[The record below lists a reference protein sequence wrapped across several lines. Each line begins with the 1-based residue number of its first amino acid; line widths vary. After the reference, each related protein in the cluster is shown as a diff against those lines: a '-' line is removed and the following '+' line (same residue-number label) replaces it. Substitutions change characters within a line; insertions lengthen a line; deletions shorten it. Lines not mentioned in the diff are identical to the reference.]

1 MTRRAA
7 SLVALVAM
15 LTACSAEGPTTAP
28 EAATPALANAV
39 SDDVRDR
46 YIVVFKEDVQDAP
59 GLADQLVRAARGR
72 KHFVYERA
80 LKGFAATIPEA
91 ALDGLRRNPNVAYI
105 ESDAIVTASGTQS
118 PATWGL
124 DRIDQRDLPLSGSY
138 TYDTDGS
145 GVTAYIIDTGILF
158 GHVEFGGRATTGYD
172 AVTSGGTAA
181 DCNGHGTHVA
191 GTVGGATYGVA
202 KQAALVA
209 VRVLGCSG
217 SGSTSGVIAGID
229 WVTNNAIKP
238 AVANMSLGGSFS
250 ASLNTAV
257 ANAVA
262 AGVTF
267 AVAAGNENTD
277 ACTRSPASAPNA
289 ITVAA
294 TTSGDARASYSNF
307 GSCVDLFAPGSSI
320 TSAWYT
326 STTATNTI
334 SGTSMA
340 SPHVAGV
347 AALYL
352 AANPG
357 SAPTAVAAAVTG
369 GATSAKVTSPGTGS
383 PNLLL
388 YSLLTGGSTPPP
400 VISVHVQDISGA
412 ATPSGRKN
420 WTARVTIAVRQVD
433 GTTPVSSATVTG
445 NWGGGATG
453 ATSCITGTDGTC
465 SVSRTQR
472 TTLASVAWTV
482 AGIAGA
488 GMTYEGAQNV
498 ESSVTVARP

>member
-7 SLVALVAM
+7 SLVALVAT
-15 LTACSAEGPTTAP
+15 LAACSAEGPTAAP
-28 EAATPALANAV
+28 EAGTPALASAV

-46 YIVVFKEDVQDAP
+46 YIVVFKDDVQDAP
-59 GLADQLVRAARGR
+59 GLAEQLVRAAGGR
-72 KHFVYERA
+72 THFVYDRA

-91 ALDGLRRNPNVAYI
+91 ALDGIRRNPNVAYV
-105 ESDAIVTASGTQS
+105 EPDAIVTASATQS

-138 TYDTDGS
+138 TYDTDGA

-172 AVTSGGTAA
+172 AITSGGTAA

-191 GTVGGATYGVA
+191 GTVGGTTWGVA
-202 KQAALVA
+202 KRAALVA
-209 VRVLGCSG
+209 VRVLGCGG
-217 SGSTSGVIAGID
+217 SGTTSGVIAGID
-229 WVTNNAIKP
+229 WVTNNATRP
-238 AVANMSLGGSFS
+238 AVANMSLGGGFS

-267 AVAAGNENTD
+267 AVAAGNENSD
-277 ACTRSPASAPNA
+277 ACTRSPASTPEA

-294 TTSGDARASYSNF
+294 TTSADARASYSNF

-357 SAPTAVAAAVTG
+357 STPASVASAITG
-369 GATSAKVTSPGTGS
+369 GATASKVTSPGTGS

-388 YSLLTGGSTPPP
+388 YSVLSGGSPPP
-400 VISVHVQDISGA
+400 PAISARVQDLSGT

-420 WTARVTIAVRQVD
+420 WTARVTIAVTQVG
-433 GTTPVSSATVTG
+433 GTTPVSGASVTG

-453 ATSCITGTDGTC
+453 TTSCTTGTDGTC

-472 TTLASVAWTV
+472 TTVTSVTWTV

-488 GMTYEGAQNV
+488 GLTYAGAQNV
-498 ESSVTVARP
+498 ESSVTVAYP